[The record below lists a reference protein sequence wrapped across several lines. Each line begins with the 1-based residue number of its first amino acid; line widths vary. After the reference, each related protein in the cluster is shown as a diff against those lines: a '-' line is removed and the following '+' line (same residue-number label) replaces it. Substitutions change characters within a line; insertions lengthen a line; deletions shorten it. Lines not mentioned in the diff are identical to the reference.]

1 MQAPKGDKRNRCTWL
16 AIALSNSLQAHFEF
30 RLDESSLL
38 LQLGMR
44 MNDQAT
50 VFVVD
55 DDIGMRESISYVLS
69 KAEIN
74 SKEYA
79 SGKEL
84 LADLEAHSPR
94 CMVVDFQMPDESG
107 LKLMEQVRSRFGQV
121 PFVLV
126 TGHGTVPL
134 TVEAMKLGAVTVLE
148 KPFLPDEFLNSVRE
162 MLVLESQRRHAMQQ
176 KQAILDRMSSLTA
189 REHEIAELVVA
200 GSLTKQIAKQLG
212 ISTKTVEVHRSH
224 ITKKLGVES
233 VAQLVNLVL
242 GARMQ
247 TNGQM

>member
-1 MQAPKGDKRNRCTWL
+1 MSDR
-16 AIALSNSLQAHFEF
+16 S
-30 RLDESSLL
+30 
-38 LQLGMR
+38 
-44 MNDQAT
+44 T
-50 VFVVD
+50 VYVVD
-55 DDIGMRESISYVLS
+55 DDLGMRESISYVLS

-79 SGKEL
+79 SGKDL
-84 LADLEAHSPR
+84 LDDLDGQSPG

-148 KPFLPDEFLNSVRE
+148 KPFHPEEFVSSVRE
-162 MLVLESQRRHAMQQ
+162 MMAIESQRRQAMQQ
-176 KQAILDRMSSLTA
+176 KQAVLDRMSSLTA
-189 REHEIAELVVA
+189 REQEIAELVVS
-200 GSLTKQIAKQLG
+200 GSLTKQIAKLLG

-242 GARMQ
+242 GARMHS
-247 TNGQM
+247 TGQI

>member
-1 MQAPKGDKRNRCTWL
+1 
-16 AIALSNSLQAHFEF
+16 
-30 RLDESSLL
+30 
-38 LQLGMR
+38 
-44 MNDQAT
+44 MNDHAT
-50 VFVVD
+50 VYIVD
-55 DDIGMRESISYVLS
+55 DDLGMRESISYVLA

-74 SKEYA
+74 SKDYA
-79 SGKEL
+79 SGKEML
-84 LADLEAHSPR
+84 DDLKGSSPG

-107 LKLMEQVRSRFGQV
+107 IKLMQQVRSLFGQV

-126 TGHGTVPL
+126 TGHGTIPL

-148 KPFLPDEFLNSVRE
+148 KPFLPDDFVNSVRE
-162 MLVLESQRRHAMQQ
+162 MLAAEAQGRQAMQQ
-176 KQAILDRMSSLTA
+176 KQAVLDRMSSLTA

-200 GSLTKQIAKQLG
+200 GNLTKQIAKQLG

-242 GARMQ
+242 GARMYA
-247 TNGQM
+247 TGRI